1 VLPLNGSGGKTFEVG
16 YGLWGMQAEKVDLYG
31 SMIGMQSCY

>member
-1 VLPLNGSGGKTFEVG
+1 KTFEVG
-16 YGLWGMQAEKVDLYG
+16 YGLWGMQAKKVDLYG